1 MSDIPVRHYGHIL
14 FEVFEKL
21 KTMENGP
28 QRDELIRETA
38 NQMKRNLMLWSHG
51 SSDDEK
57 VATDFAKFTNGKV
70 QLDLDNFKFDDVAPQ
85 KQQPQEKKRRRK

>member
-1 MSDIPVRHYGHIL
+1 MCDIPVRHYGHIL